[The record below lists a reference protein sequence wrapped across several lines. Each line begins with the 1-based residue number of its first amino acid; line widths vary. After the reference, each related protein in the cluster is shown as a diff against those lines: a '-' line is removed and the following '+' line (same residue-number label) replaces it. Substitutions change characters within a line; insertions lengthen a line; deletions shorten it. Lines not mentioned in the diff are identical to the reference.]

1 MNLQASLDRFHG
13 KLYNGVLGVH
23 NAPFSSP
30 LPTHL
35 LSSFFLSVS
44 LSSHLSFVPFFLHSD
59 HNGIWQDFVTSSN
72 LPFREQEQKTWSK
85 ETEREGRRRGR
96 ENWHT
101 HTQSTQTSS
110 SEHLFLFHLIFF
122 IVSVLFSPDWLVVK
136 LMLEYRTGKGLK
148 ADTSFMACT
157 CQYQEHTDVNFK
169 AFFSPFIF
177 MTRFNVW
184 ETKTDT
190 CSVHYDRSTNARKW
204 GNICPLWIRNKRCFS
219 QGMPN

>member
-101 HTQSTQTSS
+101 HTHTIYANVIIRASLPLSS
-110 SEHLFLFHLIFF
+110 HLFHRLRPVLTWLARSEIDAWVSNWERTQSWHFIHGLHLSIPRTHRCEFQSLFFPIY
-122 IVSVLFSPDWLVVK
+122 I
-136 LMLEYRTGKGLK
+136 Y
-148 ADTSFMACT
+148 DTL
-157 CQYQEHTDVNFK
+157 QRLRNK
-169 AFFSPFIF
+169 
-177 MTRFNVW
+177 
-184 ETKTDT
+184 
-190 CSVHYDRSTNARKW
+190 DRHVQR
-204 GNICPLWIRNKRCFS
+204 PLWQVNKRQEMGKYLS
-219 QGMPN
+219 IMNKE